1 MMRLLGLIKKEF
13 IHFYRDP
20 VSMVLILYHFTAC
33 IILCGYCIVFEV
45 GHLPVVVYD
54 MNRTKTSRDLIQRFL
69 STEYFDLDSYAT
81 STANIQRRLDSGRAR
96 SAVIIPPQFSRQLNE
111 GRKAQIQYICEAT
124 DANQAGQGIGFAK
137 RIIGDYNKT
146 LLLEKLNR
154 DGSVISALPGIDCQ
168 VRTLYN
174 QEMDEIYFIVLIHIV
189 VAGLIG
195 GLILSSTAFVREK
208 ERGTIDQ
215 LLVTPVKTWEFIT
228 AKITAPFTISM
239 IATVFSFLIVCWF
252 DVPCKGSIIT
262 FFVFMG
268 LFLLSTV
275 GTGILIGSVS
285 SNMLQAIMLSFAVWF
300 PGIAM
305 TGMLTPFENM
315 SPFCQK
321 MGLCMPATH
330 FTLAANSIF
339 QKSLGFA
346 VLWPQAVILIGTGI
360 LMLLLGGYVTSR
372 RLRQ

>member
-1 MMRLLGLIKKEF
+1 MRLLGLIKKEF

>member
-1 MMRLLGLIKKEF
+1 MTRLLGLIKKEF
-13 IHFYRDP
+13 IHCYRDP

-33 IILCGYCIVFEV
+33 IILCGYCIVFEAD
-45 GHLPVVVYD
+45 HLPMVIYD

-69 STEYFDLDSYAT
+69 STEYFDLDSYAI
-81 STANIQRRLDSGRAR
+81 SMADIQRRLDSGKAR
-96 SAVIIPPQFSRQLNE
+96 SALIIPPRFSRQLNE
-111 GRKAQIQYICEAT
+111 GRTAKIQYICEAT

-137 RIIGDYNKT
+137 RIIGDYNRT
-146 LLLEKLNR
+146 LVLERLNR
-154 DGSVISALPGIDCQ
+154 TGTVISALPGINCQ
-168 VRTLYN
+168 VRAFYN

-195 GLILSSTAFVREK
+195 GLILSSTALVREK

-215 LLVTPVKTWEFIT
+215 LLVTPIKTWEFIT
-228 AKITAPFTISM
+228 AKITAPFTIGM
-239 IATVFSFLIVCWF
+239 IATVFSFLVVYWF
-252 DVPCKGSIIT
+252 DVPCKGSIIL

-300 PGIAM
+300 PGLAM
-305 TGMLTPFENM
+305 SGMLTPFENM

-321 MGLCMPATH
+321 IGLCMPVTH

-339 QKSLGFA
+339 QKSMGVA
-346 VLWPQAVILIGTGI
+346 VLWPQAVILLGTGI
-360 LMLLLGGYVTSR
+360 GMLLLGGYITR
-372 RLRQ
+372 RQLRQ